1 MSGFVVT
8 CVRGKRAQSI
18 KEMLKMLTMAAHTLS
33 SKAEGEAL
41 QNEAA
46 NTQTPASL
54 EEEKKKLKQMQ
65 FKVLGGQGT
74 GNIIFIR
81 NDTTF
86 AAEDIYRVVAQHTE
100 RAKCVRRIVPVSYIL
115 TTTIA
120 GLEEKARILKSNIKP
135 DETFK
140 IVLNKRLCEHI
151 DRTHIITVIAKDIPN
166 KVDLN
171 RPQKILIIEILKDL
185 CGIGVIEPRSSGYN
199 ITRENE

>member
-8 CVRGKRAQSI
+8 CVRGKRTQSI
-18 KEMLKMLTMAAHTLS
+18 KEMLKMLTMAVHALS
-33 SKAEGEAL
+33 SKVGDEAQ
-41 QNEAA
+41 QNEAT
-46 NTQTPASL
+46 NMHSPATL
-54 EEEKKKLKQMQ
+54 EEEKKKLKQVQ

-81 NDTTF
+81 NDTVF
-86 AAEDIYRVVAQHTE
+86 AAEDIYKVVAQHTE

-120 GLEEKARILKSNIKP
+120 GLEEKASILKNNIKP

-171 RPQKILIIEILKDL
+171 RPHKILIIEILKDL
-185 CGIGVIEPRSSGYN
+185 CGIGVIEPRASGYN